1 MPQLSAARVTIIGL
15 GLMGGSLAA
24 ALKSRQAVREL
35 VGVSRR
41 AETVAYAEASNY
53 VDRGTCDPRQG
64 VEGADAVI
72 LATPVRAI
80 LKLISELGPYLKPG
94 CLLLD
99 LGSTKK
105 AIVEAMA
112 GLPAPVQP
120 VGGHPLCGKEL
131 SGLEAAASDL
141 YEGATFVLVPLPRTT
156 PEALHLAEEL
166 AQAAGARP
174 LTMSDAARHDR
185 LLAVTSH
192 LPYLL
197 AAALVAV
204 AEEVDDELIWQMM
217 AGGFRDTSRLAAGNV
232 DMRLDIFLTNQGP
245 VREAIARFSQQLE
258 HMAALL
264 SEGQEEKWRQMVK
277 PIWQRRKEMF
287 R

>member
-1 MPQLSAARVTIIGL
+1 MPELSEARVTIIGL

-24 ALKSRQAVREL
+24 VLSSRQAVREL

-41 AETVAYAEASNY
+41 AETVAYAEESNY
-53 VDRGTCDPRQG
+53 IDWGTCHPRQG
-64 VEGADAVI
+64 VEGADVVI
-72 LATPVRAI
+72 LATPVRTI
-80 LKLISELGPYLKPG
+80 LELISELGPHLKPG

-112 GLPAPVQP
+112 GLPSPVQP

-131 SGLEAAASDL
+131 SGLQAAGADL
-141 YEGATFVLVPLPRTT
+141 YEGATFVLIPLPRTA

-166 AQAAGARP
+166 VWATGAHP

-185 LLAVTSH
+185 LLAITSH
-192 LPYLL
+192 LPHLL

-204 AEEVDDELIWQMM
+204 AEEVEDELIWQMV
-217 AGGFRDTSRLAAGNV
+217 AGGFRDTSRLAASNV
-232 DMRLDIFLTNQGP
+232 DMRLDILLTNQGP
-245 VREAIARFSQQLE
+245 VREALVRFSQRLE
-258 HMAALL
+258 DMAALL
-264 SEGQEEKWRQMVK
+264 SEGQEEKWRQMIK